1 MKSSTNLKETLQ
13 QFLALLKVEKT
24 ALIKNDGQQIEEI
37 VKEKQS
43 FLKMMQELD
52 PSDMTEQEVVE
63 DVRKIQEL
71 QETNLM
77 LTKQAL
83 QFQEGVLDAISK
95 TAKKSGHTYS
105 KKGTYA
111 ASKHPNL
118 INQSI

>member
-1 MKSSTNLKETLQ
+1 MKSSTSLKETLQ
-13 QFLALLKVEKT
+13 QFIALLKVEKT
-24 ALIKNDGQQIEEI
+24 ALIKNDGKKIEEI

-43 FLKMMQELD
+43 FLETMQELD
-52 PSDMTEQEVVE
+52 PSDITEQETVDYILE
-63 DVRKIQEL
+63 IQEL

-83 QFQEGVLDAISK
+83 QFQEDVLHAISQ
-95 TAKKSGHTYS
+95 TAKKSGNTYS

-111 ASKHPNL
+111 AAEQPNL